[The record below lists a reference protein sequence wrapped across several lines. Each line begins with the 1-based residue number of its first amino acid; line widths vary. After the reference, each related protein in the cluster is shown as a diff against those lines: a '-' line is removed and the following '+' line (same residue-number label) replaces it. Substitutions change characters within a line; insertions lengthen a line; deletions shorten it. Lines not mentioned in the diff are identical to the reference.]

1 MMHPCFQINNNSALS
16 LLTQKMN
23 EGGVFF
29 MYTLL
34 AILLL
39 ILSLIVKTSLQKKKN
54 QQLISQINAISLFA
68 LVFGFLG
75 QIIGMIQVFDAIQFD
90 GNISPEIMGRG
101 LKITSLP
108 PAFGMIVF
116 LIGRLG
122 TMILTVFKNKH
133 NCTPLKADNN
143 SSKTS

>member
-1 MMHPCFQINNNSALS
+1 MHLYLQNQNKSTLS
-16 LLTQKMN
+16 FISQKMS
-23 EGGVFF
+23 EGGALF

-34 AILLL
+34 IILLV
-39 ILSLIVKTSLQKKKN
+39 ILFLIVKTAVQKNKTSK
-54 QQLISQINAISLFA
+54 LISQINAISLFA

-108 PAFGMIVF
+108 PAFGMLVF
-116 LIGRLG
+116 LIGRGG
-122 TMILTVFKNKH
+122 TIILTAFKKQAH
-133 NCTPLKADNN
+133 
-143 SSKTS
+143 TSL